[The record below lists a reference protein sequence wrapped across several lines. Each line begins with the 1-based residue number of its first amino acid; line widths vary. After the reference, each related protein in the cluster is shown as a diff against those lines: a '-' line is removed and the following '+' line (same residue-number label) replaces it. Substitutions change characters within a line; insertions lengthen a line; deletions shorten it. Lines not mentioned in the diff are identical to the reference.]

1 MASHYPDINAGSGI
15 LAARGNLVAQ
25 MAQVQ
30 NQAQENAN
38 KSIQN
43 IADTFHKHQD
53 RIDKQKERDEEKEF
67 RAKSFAEQQ
76 RMNNANIELQKK
88 RNQIAKQEA
97 DTNAKI
103 GAAKAYAT
111 TQQGRQIQQDV
122 KITNDFI
129 NKEKEY
135 EEKLKAEQ
143 KAKAEAAQN
152 NNNITPI
159 NEPQAQNP
167 LYNDDVIKNLI
178 KQGVRSPIAFSKG
191 TK

>member
-43 IADTFHKHQD
+43 ITDTFHKHQD

-76 RMNNANIELQKK
+76 RMNNENIRLQER
-88 RNQIAKQEA
+88 RNQIAQQEA
-97 DTNAKI
+97 NTNAKI
-103 GAAKAYAT
+103 GGAKAYTT
-111 TQQGRQIQQDV
+111 TQQGRQIAQDV

-135 EEKLKAEQ
+135 EKKLAEE
-143 KAKAEAAQN
+143 KAKAAAAAN
-152 NNNITPI
+152 NNDITPI
-159 NEPQAQNP
+159 NEPQAQNFLLNIP
-167 LYNDDVIKNLI
+167 LI
-178 KQGVRSPIAFSKG
+178 KEFKDGVLDPIIKAKG

>member
-43 IADTFHKHQD
+43 ITDTFHKHQD

-76 RMNNANIELQKK
+76 RMNNENIRLQEQ
-88 RNQIAKQEA
+88 RNQIAQQEA
-97 DTNAKI
+97 NTNAKI
-103 GAAKAYAT
+103 GGAKAYTT
-111 TQQGRQIQQDV
+111 TQQGRQIAQDV

-135 EEKLKAEQ
+135 EEKLKAEE
-143 KAKAEAAQN
+143 KAKAKAQN
-152 NNNITPI
+152 NNDITPI
-159 NEPQAQNP
+159 NTPQPQNFLLNIP
-167 LYNDDVIKNLI
+167 LI
-178 KQGVRSPIAFSKG
+178 KEFKDGVLDPIIKAKG

>member
-76 RMNNANIELQKK
+76 RMNNANLELKEK
-88 RNQIAKQEA
+88 ELKIAKQNA
-97 DTNAKI
+97 DAKSKLANAQ
-103 GAAKAYAT
+103 AYAT

-135 EEKLKAEQ
+135 EKKLAEE
-143 KAKAEAAQN
+143 KAKAAAAAN
-152 NNNITPI
+152 NNDITPI
-159 NEPQAQNP
+159 NTPQPQNFLLNIP
-167 LYNDDVIKNLI
+167 LI
-178 KQGVRSPIAFSKG
+178 KEFKDGVLNPIIKAKG